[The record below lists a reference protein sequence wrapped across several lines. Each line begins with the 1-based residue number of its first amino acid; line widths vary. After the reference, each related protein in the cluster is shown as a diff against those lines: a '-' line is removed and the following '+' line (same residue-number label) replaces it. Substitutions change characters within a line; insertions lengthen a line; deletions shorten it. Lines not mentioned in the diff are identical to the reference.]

1 VADVIAPTNL
11 DWERFRCEVIPD
23 RDAVRVKP
31 IGELD
36 MATVEQVARPVR
48 ELRAAGF
55 REIVLDLSELSFID
69 SSGIKMILDA
79 RDASLENGIGLKV
92 LPGRPAVQR
101 AFEVTGLTPLLFP

>member
-11 DWERFRCEVIPD
+11 DWEPFRCEVIPD

-36 MATVEQVARPVR
+36 MATVEQVARPLR
-48 ELRAAGF
+48 ELRAVGF

-79 RDASLENGIGLKV
+79 RDASLENGTGLKV
-92 LPGRPAVQR
+92 LPGPPAVQR